1 MLELHTEHVI
11 STDKVPKSMAQ
22 VNHSICSLRMLQ
34 LFLLL
39 NCGKCRSCE
48 QMGEGAHMK
57 NRGEYSG
64 KVQTPA

>member
-1 MLELHTEHVI
+1 MSELRSEHVI
-11 STDKVPKSMAQ
+11 STDKISKSVAQ
-22 VNHSICSLRMLQ
+22 INDSIYSLRMLM

-48 QMGEGAHMK
+48 QMRKRARMK
-57 NRGEYSG
+57 SRGEFSG